1 MSSKFYICN
10 HCGNEMD
17 DYEALVLVPEVHNE
31 LDEKPI
37 EWIGQLQCIYCG
49 SDDLEEAEYCEECG
63 ELFPL
68 DQLDINWLCPT
79 CAREEAKKHA
89 EL

>member
-1 MSSKFYICN
+1 MKFYICN
-10 HCGNEMD
+10 KCGNEMD
-17 DYEALVLVPEVHNE
+17 DHEALVLVPEVHNE

-37 EWIGQLQCIYCG
+37 EWIGELRCIYCG
-49 SDDLEEAEYCEECG
+49 SDDLEEAEYCDECQ

-68 DQLDINWLCPT
+68 DQLDANWLCPT